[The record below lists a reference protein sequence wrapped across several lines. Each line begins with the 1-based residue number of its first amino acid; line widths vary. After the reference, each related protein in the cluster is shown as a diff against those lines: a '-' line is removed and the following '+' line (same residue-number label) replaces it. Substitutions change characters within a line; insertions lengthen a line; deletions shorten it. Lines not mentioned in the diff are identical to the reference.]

1 MTAPAVVSGSPTKC
15 QNCGFSSRHT
25 RQKVGETP
33 QYVKC
38 CSAFLCAGCRKHRKC
53 VKPSEPDIDAR
64 ARYDL
69 QAAVP
74 PNDGIY
80 AHVPESVYH
89 ADRVSLS
96 SSGARLLTP
105 PSVPALFRHYLDEP
119 QKPKPQYDF
128 GHAAHKMVLGEGGEL
143 FVLDP
148 AVHGRTKD
156 GAIAQKPSATS
167 MWKEAE
173 AKARKQGKSC
183 ITKDQMEIAQVMA
196 GKVFSHPL
204 AGKLLQ
210 SGNAEM
216 SGYWHDDATGA
227 RCRFR
232 PDFLPDVKGRF
243 VCIDYKSAVSANPT
257 AFRKSA
263 GDYGYHQQAAWYLDG
278 LREVEI
284 SDDAA
289 FLFIVQ
295 QKTPPFLVSV
305 VQLEPEAIE
314 LGRRQNRI
322 AIDTYAQCAADNK
335 WPGYD
340 EGIHTVGLQPWLVKQ
355 LEESIAPTPEGQPA

>member
-1 MTAPAVVSGSPTKC
+1 MTAPAVVSGAPRKC
-15 QNCGFSSRHT
+15 QNCGFSSRHS
-25 RQKVGETP
+25 RQKPGETP
-33 QYVKC
+33 LYVKC
-38 CSAFLCAGCRKHRKC
+38 CKAFMCAGCRKLKSC
-53 VKPSEPDIDAR
+53 AKPSEPDVDAR

-80 AHVPESVYH
+80 ARVSEQVYH
-89 ADRVSLS
+89 GDRASLS

-105 PSVPALFRHYLDEP
+105 PSVPELFRHNLDEP
-119 QKPKPQYDF
+119 PKPKPQYDF
-128 GHAAHKMVLGEGGEL
+128 GHAAHKMVLGEGGDL

-148 AVHGRTKD
+148 RVHGRTKD
-156 GAIAQKPSATS
+156 GQVAQKPSATS
-167 MWKEAE
+167 MWKAAE

-183 ITKDQMEIAQVMA
+183 ITKDQMEIAQLMA
-196 GKVFSHPL
+196 GRVFAHPL

-210 SGNAEM
+210 TGSAEM
-216 SGYWHDDATGA
+216 SGYWHDDATGT

-232 PDFLPDVKGRF
+232 PDFIPDTRGRF
-243 VCIDYKSAVSANPT
+243 VLVDYKSAVSANPV

-278 LREVEI
+278 VREVEL

-305 VQLEPEAIE
+305 VQLDPEDIE
-314 LGRRQNRI
+314 LGRRQNRV
-322 AIDTYAQCAADNK
+322 AIDTYARCVAENR
-335 WPGYD
+335 WPGYGD
-340 EGIHTVGLQPWLVKQ
+340 GIHTVGLPPWLTKQ
-355 LEESIAPTPEGQPA
+355 IEESLALEGHPA

>member
-1 MTAPAVVSGSPTKC
+1 MTAPAVTSGAPSKC
-15 QNCGFSSRHT
+15 QNCGFSSRHS
-25 RQKVGETP
+25 RQKPAQTP
-33 QYVKC
+33 LYVKC
-38 CSAFLCAGCRKHRKC
+38 CKAFMCAGCRKHREC

-69 QAAVP
+69 QTAIP

-80 AHVPESVYH
+80 ARVPERVYH
-89 ADRVSLS
+89 ADRQSLS

-105 PSVPALFRHYLDEP
+105 PSVPDLFKQNQDEP
-119 QKPKPQYDF
+119 PKPKPQYDF

-143 FVLDP
+143 FILDP

-167 MWKEAE
+167 MWKAAE
-173 AKARKQGKSC
+173 KKAREQGKSC
-183 ITKDQMEIAQVMA
+183 ITKDQMETAQLMA
-196 GKVFSHPL
+196 GRVFAHPL

-210 SGNAEM
+210 HGSAEM
-216 SGYWHDDATGA
+216 SGYWHDDTTGV

-232 PDFLPDVKGRF
+232 PDFLPETKGRM
-243 VCIDYKSAVSANPT
+243 VCVDYKSAVSANPA
-257 AFRKSA
+257 AFKKSA
-263 GDYGYHQQAAWYLDG
+263 ADYGYHQQAAWYLEG
-278 LREVEI
+278 LQEVEI

-295 QKTPPFLVSV
+295 MKNPPFLVSV
-305 VQLEPEAIE
+305 VQLDAEAIE
-314 LGRRQNRI
+314 VGRRQNRH
-322 AIDTYAQCAADNK
+322 AIDTYAKCVANNH

-340 EGIHTVGLQPWLVKQ
+340 TGIHTVGLPPWALTQ
-355 LEESIAPTPEGQPA
+355 IEASLTTLEGQAQ